1 VSLLNLSIDTNI
13 DSRTMKDYVYQVLKR
28 NIMELRLKPGS
39 PLKKEKI
46 SRQLQV
52 SVTPVR
58 EAFAKLAEDDL
69 VDILPQNGTFV
80 SHINIDKIIQAQFMR
95 ENMELA
101 VIKLACEMDFPKD
114 RLFKLQTIVKMQEIL
129 AEEENLIQLFE
140 LDNQFHRIVFETCNK
155 KYVWEILQQVSTH
168 IDRIRVLSLTTYF
181 NRKEIIADHQKII
194 DAIKDKNLE
203 LAERVVKEH
212 TNRIKYDIEKMKE
225 KYSDY
230 FD

>member
-1 VSLLNLSIDTNI
+1 MSIDTDI
-13 DSRTMKDYVYQVLKR
+13 DSRTMKDYVYQILKR

-58 EAFAKLAEDDL
+58 EAFAKLAEEDL

-95 ENMELA
+95 ESLELA
-101 VIKLACEMDFPKD
+101 VIKIACEMDFPKD
-114 RLFKLQTIVKMQEIL
+114 KLFKLQTIVKMQEIL

-140 LDNQFHRIVFETCNK
+140 LDNQFHRLVFDACNK
-155 KYVWEILQQVSTH
+155 KYVWEVLQQASTH
-168 IDRIRVLSLTTYF
+168 IDRIRVLSLTTSF
-181 NRKEIIADHQKII
+181 NRKEIIADYQKII

-212 TNRIKYDIEKMKE
+212 TNRIKFDIEELKE

>member
-1 VSLLNLSIDTNI
+1 MNLSIDTDI
-13 DSRTMKDYVYQVLKR
+13 DSRTMKDYVYQILKR

-58 EAFAKLAEDDL
+58 EAFAKLAEEDL

-95 ENMELA
+95 ESLELA
-101 VIKLACEMDFPKD
+101 VIKIACEMDFPKD
-114 RLFKLQTIVKMQEIL
+114 KLFKLQTIVKMQEIL

-140 LDNQFHRIVFETCNK
+140 LDNQFHRLVFDACNK
-155 KYVWEILQQVSTH
+155 KYVWEVLQQASTH
-168 IDRIRVLSLTTYF
+168 IDRIRVLSLTTSF

-212 TNRIKYDIEKMKE
+212 TNRIKFDIEELKE

>member
-1 VSLLNLSIDTNI
+1 MNLSRDTNI

-58 EAFAKLAEDDL
+58 EAFAKLAEDEL
-69 VDILPQNGTFV
+69 VDISLRMVPLFR
-80 SHINIDKIIQAQFMR
+80 INIDKIIQAQFMQNI
-95 ENMELA
+95 EMV

-140 LDNQFHRIVFETCNK
+140 LDNQFHRIVFEACNK

-203 LAERVVKEH
+203 LAERVVKVH

>member
-1 VSLLNLSIDTNI
+1 LNLSIDTNI

>member
-1 VSLLNLSIDTNI
+1 MNLSIDTDI
-13 DSRTMKDYVYQVLKR
+13 DSRTMKDYVYQILKR

-58 EAFAKLAEDDL
+58 EAFAKLAEEDL

-95 ENMELA
+95 ESLELA
-101 VIKLACEMDFPKD
+101 VIKIACEMDFPKD
-114 RLFKLQTIVKMQEIL
+114 KLFKLQTIVKMQEIL

-140 LDNQFHRIVFETCNK
+140 LDNQFHRLVFGACNK
-155 KYVWEILQQVSTH
+155 KYVWEVLQQASTH
-168 IDRIRVLSLTTYF
+168 IDRIRVLSLTTSF

-212 TNRIKYDIEKMKE
+212 TNRIKFDIEELKE

>member
-1 VSLLNLSIDTNI
+1 MNLSIDTDI
-13 DSRTMKDYVYQVLKR
+13 DSRTMKDYVYQILKR

-58 EAFAKLAEDDL
+58 EAFAKLAEEDL

-95 ENMELA
+95 ESLELA
-101 VIKLACEMDFPKD
+101 VIKIACEMDFPKD
-114 RLFKLQTIVKMQEIL
+114 KLFKLQTIVKMQEIL

-140 LDNQFHRIVFETCNK
+140 LDNQFHRLVFDACNK
-155 KYVWEILQQVSTH
+155 KYVWEVLQQASTH
-168 IDRIRVLSLTTYF
+168 IDRIRVLSLTTPF

-212 TNRIKYDIEKMKE
+212 TNRIKFDIEELKE

>member
-1 VSLLNLSIDTNI
+1 MSLLNLSIDTDI
-13 DSRTMKDYVYQVLKR
+13 DSRTMKDYVYQILKR

-58 EAFAKLAEDDL
+58 EAFAKLAEEDL

-95 ENMELA
+95 ESLELA
-101 VIKLACEMDFPKD
+101 VIKIACEMDFPKD
-114 RLFKLQTIVKMQEIL
+114 KLFKLQTIVKMQEIL

-140 LDNQFHRIVFETCNK
+140 LDNQFHRLVFDACNK
-155 KYVWEILQQVSTH
+155 KYVWEVLQQASTH
-168 IDRIRVLSLTTYF
+168 IDRIRVLSLTTSF

-203 LAERVVKEH
+203 LAKRVVKEH
-212 TNRIKYDIEKMKE
+212 TNRIKFDIEELKE

>member
-1 VSLLNLSIDTNI
+1 
-13 DSRTMKDYVYQVLKR
+13 MKDYVYQILKR

-58 EAFAKLAEDDL
+58 EAFAKLAEEDL

-95 ENMELA
+95 ESLELA
-101 VIKLACEMDFPKD
+101 VIKIACEMDFPKD
-114 RLFKLQTIVKMQEIL
+114 KLFKLQTIVKMQEIL

-140 LDNQFHRIVFETCNK
+140 LDNQFHRLVFDACNK
-155 KYVWEILQQVSTH
+155 KYVWEVLQQASTH
-168 IDRIRVLSLTTYF
+168 IDRIRVLSLTTSF

-212 TNRIKYDIEKMKE
+212 TNRIKFDIEELKE

>member
-1 VSLLNLSIDTNI
+1 MNLSIDTDI
-13 DSRTMKDYVYQVLKR
+13 DSRTMKDYVYQILKR

-58 EAFAKLAEDDL
+58 EAFAKLAEEDL

-95 ENMELA
+95 ESLELA

-114 RLFKLQTIVKMQEIL
+114 KLFKLQTIVKMQEIL

-140 LDNQFHRIVFETCNK
+140 LDNQFHRLVFDACNK
-155 KYVWEILQQVSTH
+155 KYVWEVLQQASTH
-168 IDRIRVLSLTTYF
+168 IDRIRVLSLTTSF

-212 TNRIKYDIEKMKE
+212 TNRIKFDIEELKE

>member
-1 VSLLNLSIDTNI
+1 MNLSIDTDI
-13 DSRTMKDYVYQVLKR
+13 DSRTMKDYVYQILKR

-58 EAFAKLAEDDL
+58 EAFAKLAEEDL

-95 ENMELA
+95 ESLELA
-101 VIKLACEMDFPKD
+101 VIKIACEMDFPKD
-114 RLFKLQTIVKMQEIL
+114 KLFKLQTIVKMQEIL

-140 LDNQFHRIVFETCNK
+140 LDNQFHRLVFDACNK
-155 KYVWEILQQVSTH
+155 KYVWEVLQQASIH
-168 IDRIRVLSLTTYF
+168 IDRIRVLSLTTSF

-212 TNRIKYDIEKMKE
+212 TNRIKFDIEELKE

>member
-1 VSLLNLSIDTNI
+1 MSLLNLSIDTDI
-13 DSRTMKDYVYQVLKR
+13 DSRTMKDYVYQILKR

-58 EAFAKLAEDDL
+58 EAFAKLAEEDL

-95 ENMELA
+95 ESLELA
-101 VIKLACEMDFPKD
+101 VIKIACEMDFPKD
-114 RLFKLQTIVKMQEIL
+114 KLFKLQTIVKMQEIL

-140 LDNQFHRIVFETCNK
+140 LDNQFHRLVFDACNK
-155 KYVWEILQQVSTH
+155 KYVWEVLQQASTH
-168 IDRIRVLSLTTYF
+168 IDRIRVLSLTTSF

-212 TNRIKYDIEKMKE
+212 TNRIKFDIEELKE

>member
-1 VSLLNLSIDTNI
+1 MNLSIDTNI

>member
-1 VSLLNLSIDTNI
+1 MNLSIDTDI
-13 DSRTMKDYVYQVLKR
+13 DSRTMKDYVYQILKR

-58 EAFAKLAEDDL
+58 EAFAKLAEEDL

-95 ENMELA
+95 ESLELA
-101 VIKLACEMDFPKD
+101 VIKIACEMDFPKD
-114 RLFKLQTIVKMQEIL
+114 KLFKLQTLVKMQEIL

-140 LDNQFHRIVFETCNK
+140 LDNQFHRLVFDACNK
-155 KYVWEILQQVSTH
+155 KYVWEVLQQASTH
-168 IDRIRVLSLTTYF
+168 IDRIRVLSLTTSF

-212 TNRIKYDIEKMKE
+212 TNRIKFDIEELKE

>member
-1 VSLLNLSIDTNI
+1 MSLLNLSIDTNI

-28 NIMELRLKPGS
+28 NIMELRLKPGT

-140 LDNQFHRIVFETCNK
+140 LDNQFHRIVFEACNK

>member
-1 VSLLNLSIDTNI
+1 
-13 DSRTMKDYVYQVLKR
+13 MKDYVYQILKR

-58 EAFAKLAEDDL
+58 EAFAKLAEEDL

-95 ENMELA
+95 ESLELA
-101 VIKLACEMDFPKD
+101 VIKIACEMDFPKD
-114 RLFKLQTIVKMQEIL
+114 KLFKLQTIVKMQEIL

-140 LDNQFHRIVFETCNK
+140 LDNQFHRLVFDACNK
-155 KYVWEILQQVSTH
+155 KYVWEVLQQASTH
-168 IDRIRVLSLTTYF
+168 IDRIRVLSLTTSF

-203 LAERVVKEH
+203 LAERVV
-212 TNRIKYDIEKMKE
+212 
-225 KYSDY
+225 
-230 FD
+230 

>member
-1 VSLLNLSIDTNI
+1 MNLSIDTDI
-13 DSRTMKDYVYQVLKR
+13 DSRTMKDYVYQILKR

-58 EAFAKLAEDDL
+58 EAFAKLAEEDL

-95 ENMELA
+95 ESLELA
-101 VIKLACEMDFPKD
+101 VIKIACEMDFPKD
-114 RLFKLQTIVKMQEIL
+114 KLFKLQTIVKMQEIL

-140 LDNQFHRIVFETCNK
+140 LDNQFHRLVFDACNK
-155 KYVWEILQQVSTH
+155 KYVWEVLQQASTH
-168 IDRIRVLSLTTYF
+168 IDRIRVLSLTTSF

-203 LAERVVKEH
+203 LAKRVVKEH
-212 TNRIKYDIEKMKE
+212 TNRIKFDIEELKE

>member
-1 VSLLNLSIDTNI
+1 MSLLNLSIDTDI
-13 DSRTMKDYVYQVLKR
+13 DSRTMKDYVYQILKR

-58 EAFAKLAEDDL
+58 EAFAKLAEEDL

-95 ENMELA
+95 ESLELA
-101 VIKLACEMDFPKD
+101 VIKIACEMDFPKD
-114 RLFKLQTIVKMQEIL
+114 KLFKLQTIVKMQEIL

-140 LDNQFHRIVFETCNK
+140 LDNQFHRLVFDACNK
-155 KYVWEILQQVSTH
+155 KYVWEVLQQASIH
-168 IDRIRVLSLTTYF
+168 IDRIRVLSLTTSF

-212 TNRIKYDIEKMKE
+212 TNRIKFDIEELKE

>member
-1 VSLLNLSIDTNI
+1 MNLSIDTDI
-13 DSRTMKDYVYQVLKR
+13 DSRTMKDYVYQILKR

-58 EAFAKLAEDDL
+58 EAFAKLAEEDL

-95 ENMELA
+95 ESLELA
-101 VIKLACEMDFPKD
+101 VIKIACEMDFPKD
-114 RLFKLQTIVKMQEIL
+114 KLFKLQTIVKMQEIL
-129 AEEENLIQLFE
+129 AEKENLIQLFE
-140 LDNQFHRIVFETCNK
+140 LDNQFHRLVFDACNK
-155 KYVWEILQQVSTH
+155 KYVWEVLQQASTH
-168 IDRIRVLSLTTYF
+168 IDRIRVLSLTTSF

-212 TNRIKYDIEKMKE
+212 TNRIKFDIEELKE

>member
-1 VSLLNLSIDTNI
+1 MSLLNLSIDTNI

>member
-1 VSLLNLSIDTNI
+1 MNLSIDTDI
-13 DSRTMKDYVYQVLKR
+13 DSRTMKDYVYQILKR

-58 EAFAKLAEDDL
+58 EAFAKLAEEDL

-95 ENMELA
+95 ESLELA
-101 VIKLACEMDFPKD
+101 VIKIACEMDFPKD
-114 RLFKLQTIVKMQEIL
+114 KLFKLQTLVKMQELL

-140 LDNQFHRIVFETCNK
+140 LDNQFHRLIFEACNK
-155 KYVWEILQQVSTH
+155 KYVWEVLQQASYPC
-168 IDRIRVLSLTTYF
+168 R
-181 NRKEIIADHQKII
+181 
-194 DAIKDKNLE
+194 
-203 LAERVVKEH
+203 
-212 TNRIKYDIEKMKE
+212 
-225 KYSDY
+225 
-230 FD
+230 